1 MGSDHSKILDDI
13 DPPLINVEEVKAHPL
28 TASLKAMKNIL
39 VGLGQAAAKERV
51 RNNINDVDR
60 ERVNKFRRDTA
71 AFSSSLINKY
81 RKQKK
86 VLELLSQ
93 GLVTDESAGATL
105 ATIAK
110 ADTISL
116 IAECQRLIDECGQ
129 VETIL
134 QKALH
139 QGAQVGIRR
148 ASSWSRTDR
157 RSRHAVFLNSARH
170 GDRPCHCWL
179 TWRGNRHRCCCGTLN
194 FPQVREAGIHRD
206 VRAA

>member
-1 MGSDHSKILDDI
+1 
-13 DPPLINVEEVKAHPL
+13 LIYLNV
-28 TASLKAMKNIL
+28 I
-39 VGLGQAAAKERV
+39 Q
-51 RNNINDVDR
+51 
-60 ERVNKFRRDTA
+60 VNKFRRDTA

-170 GDRPCHCWL
+170 GGTRSALLNLAYFVFFLDRPCHCWL

-206 VRAA
+206 VRGRQGPSGLDSGCAPGAAGMCV